1 MSNDKEAAQ
10 RIFPRADQKKLA
22 VSMASLCYAV
32 ELLPDAADTD
42 DSREMCEQIAAL
54 KPELNKLW
62 LHLMRPGGVAQAE
75 IRDWRHDIR
84 NLLNGLLGY
93 SEIIREDLPD
103 KNHPLN
109 NQLALLNNVAQT
121 ILGELENA
129 REVQS
134 VLDRD
139 IDTVVNAN
147 TANKYRLKL
156 LVVDDSAD
164 NRTLLSHY
172 LVRLGYQVMTA
183 SNGKEGL
190 QLVAKGGVDVILL
203 DLEMPEMSGLEVLHL
218 IKENPSHRDI
228 PVIMVSGVQDM
239 HEVTKCIAA
248 GAEDYLFKP
257 FNSALLSARLNN
269 CIERIQWRQRE
280 RSYLEEL
287 ERNHRFI
294 RQTFGRYL
302 STEIV
307 ESLIDNPEGQ
317 TLGGSKRKVAI
328 MMADI
333 RGFTQLSEQL
343 DAEKVV
349 QILNTYLGVMSEIIM
364 KHGGTV
370 DEFIG
375 DAILALF
382 GAPVESPDIADASV
396 HCAIEM
402 QQAMPLVNARNR
414 ELGLPEIHMGIGINY
429 GDVVAGNIGS
439 EKRAKYGVVGTPV
452 NMASR
457 IQAISQPGE
466 ILAAEQ
472 VFEAFEGSLP
482 DRGKR
487 RTFIP
492 KGSEHPLSLYPVNFT
507 MGTQE

>member
-1 MSNDKEAAQ
+1 MPDKNEQTQ
-10 RIFPRADQKKLA
+10 RILPRADQKKLA
-22 VSMASLCYAV
+22 ISVASLCYSV
-32 ELLPDAADTD
+32 ESLAQLATDD
-42 DSREMCEQIAAL
+42 DSRDMCSQIAAL
-54 KPELNKLW
+54 RPELERLW
-62 LHLMRPGGVAQAE
+62 NNLLQSGGLPQDSV
-75 IRDWRHDIR
+75 RDWRHDIR

-93 SEIIREDLPD
+93 SEIIKEDI
-103 KNHPLN
+103 NESGHPL
-109 NQLALLNNVAQT
+109 LGRLRLLDGVAQT

-129 REVQS
+129 REIQS

-139 IDTVVNAN
+139 VDAIADTPLAN
-147 TANKYRLKL
+147 HSQLTL

-183 SNGKEGL
+183 SSGKEGL
-190 QLVAKGGVDVILL
+190 AIVAKGKVDVILL

-239 HEVTKCIAA
+239 HEVTQCIAA

-269 CIERIQWRQRE
+269 CVERINWRQRE

-294 RQTFGRYL
+294 RKTFGRYL
-302 STEIV
+302 SAEIV
-307 ESLIDNPEGQ
+307 ESLIDNPDGQ
-317 TLGGSKRKVAI
+317 TLGGSKRKVGI

-333 RGFTQLSEQL
+333 RGFTKLSEQL
-343 DAEKVV
+343 DAEQVV

-382 GAPVESPDIADASV
+382 GAPVQSPDIADASV
-396 HCAIEM
+396 LCAIEM
-402 QQAMPLVNARNR
+402 QQAMPLVNARNK
-414 ELGLPEIHMGIGINY
+414 ELGLPEIYMGIGINY
-429 GDVVAGNIGS
+429 GEVVAGNIGS

-457 IQAISQPGE
+457 IQAISAPGE
-466 ILAAEQ
+466 ILVAEQ
-472 VFEAFEGSLP
+472 VLEAFQGELP
-482 DRGKR
+482 DKGKR

-492 KGSEHPLSLYPVNFT
+492 KGSEHPLSLFPVNYKE
-507 MGTQE
+507 GQA